1 MKVIYCPVNGWDC
14 PYYSDKGYCMMYP
27 SSDPIDECD
36 DFATFWGEGDDYVVD
51 LEEKEEV

>member
-1 MKVIYCPVNGWDC
+1 MKVIYCPLNEWDC

-36 DFATFWGEGDDYVVD
+36 DFASVVD
-51 LEEKEEV
+51 EDDEYIVELKGE